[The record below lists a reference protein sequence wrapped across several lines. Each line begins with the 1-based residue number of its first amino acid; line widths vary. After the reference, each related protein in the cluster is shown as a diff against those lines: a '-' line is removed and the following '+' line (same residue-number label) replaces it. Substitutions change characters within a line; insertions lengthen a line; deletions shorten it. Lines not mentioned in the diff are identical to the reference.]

1 MTELSL
7 TDLKFIH
14 LGIARNGNFDEQDI
28 ANSELVK
35 LGVGRI
41 LDQLAS
47 LKERNLVGMNKDGS
61 FTITETAR
69 NTLWG
74 PRIPVEI
81 KILKILEIS
90 PQEIQNIASFLLISE
105 EIIQKAIEELR
116 KNHLVLMATI
126 KNDLGIMKSYEILPE
141 GLEYLEKAKSGE
153 NQFLFDVN
161 SERKNIKIIQNII
174 EEIKNLDTNST
185 ETKNK
190 IISDLKELKRI
201 LKKKLF

>member
-161 SERKNIKIIQNII
+161 SERKNIKIIQNISGSG
-174 EEIKNLDTNST
+174 K
-185 ETKNK
+185 
-190 IISDLKELKRI
+190 
-201 LKKKLF
+201 FG